1 MIVDT
6 SNRKAAEAT
15 LTKLDGLAKKSFV
28 GVTQPKTKSGT
39 VTEWS
44 IPGQGALLQHGWL
57 DDDSLFVAIGSSS
70 DQVLNK
76 PSGSLESSDSFKA
89 VTASLPKQNLGY
101 FYLNIEKML
110 PLLNKTQMVSQSG
123 QSAETNATLDSIRG
137 LAITSTQ
144 PSETVSEVEMLLS
157 LKLAQK

>member
-1 MIVDT
+1 
-6 SNRKAAEAT
+6 
-15 LTKLDGLAKKSFV
+15 
-28 GVTQPKTKSGT
+28 
-39 VTEWS
+39 
-44 IPGQGALLQHGWL
+44 
-57 DDDSLFVAIGSSS
+57 
-70 DQVLNK
+70 
-76 PSGSLESSDSFKA
+76 
-89 VTASLPKQNLGY
+89 
-101 FYLNIEKML
+101 ML